1 MRVAEIRK
9 MDVDK
14 LIKTSNEL
22 RSEIVDAR
30 KRIHMGETTNNRI
43 IRKKRKDLARV
54 LTVIQEQLS
63 KESA

>member
-1 MRVAEIRK
+1 MKVAEIRK

-14 LIKTSNEL
+14 LIKASNDL
-22 RSEIVDAR
+22 RAEIIDAR
-30 KRIHMGETTNNRI
+30 KRVHMGETTNNRV

-54 LTVIQEQLS
+54 LTVMQEQLS